1 MIGDILSSLINRA
14 YALDEEIADLENIIK
29 GRKEALARILEE
41 DIPAVLH
48 ENGLLSAPLAD
59 GRMVTIE
66 QIVNVSVLDKV
77 ALNGWLAY
85 HEYDAVIKTNLD
97 FGKGVDVS
105 DIEDY
110 CRSNNIQYTKD
121 SGVHPMTLKKVIKDH
136 IEGGGIVPP
145 ENVAKISLF
154 ERAKIK
160 EAKA

>member
-1 MIGDILSSLINRA
+1 MISDILSSLIKRA
-14 YALDEEIADLENIIK
+14 SGLDEEITDLEDIIRD
-29 GRKEALARILEE
+29 RKEALAQILEE

-48 ENGLLSAPLAD
+48 ENGLMAAPLAD

-66 QIVNVSVLDKV
+66 QIINVSVVDKQ
-77 ALNGWLAY
+77 ALNGWLEY

-105 DIEDY
+105 DIENY
-110 CRSNNIQYTKD
+110 CHSNNIQYTKD
-121 SGVHPMTLKKVIKDH
+121 SGVHPMTLKKVIRDH
-136 IEGGGIVPP
+136 LEGGGIVPP
-145 ENVAKISLF
+145 ENVAKVSVF